1 MAKVFKAIGNAVT
14 SVVKAVVNVVSS
26 VVKAVVNVVAD
37 VVNFVA
43 QPFLGMLGGMPDI
56 PSAAAEADRQQG
68 VLIQQTGSNIDIPVV
83 YGFRKVGGTVVFAET
98 GSTNN
103 KYLYV
108 VYVFSEGVV
117 EGLRKVFID
126 DWELPTNLTANVNAG
141 QIVDVNADRY
151 NGRVRMMWNPG
162 VYYANPASSTVGSY
176 WKTNIFADSPSFTS
190 SMNFNG
196 LATLAVRYEWKEI
209 KTQADADN
217 NPFKGNIPEVQVE
230 LLGRRIAALDSQASG
245 YEYSQAPVRYS
256 TNPAEILLDY
266 LRNPR
271 YGKGLV
277 NNDIHWDSWIK
288 AANKCNTTVNYVTG
302 QSYAGPILTS
312 NFVLST
318 GQTIFA
324 NTKTL
329 LMGFRGYMPYVQGKY
344 KLKIED
350 AGNDTD
356 ILSGVATVVMTAT
369 SKPYPKN
376 QYTGNVCDIVGS
388 ITYTGIEKSN
398 KYSAVVVTYVDPDQK
413 WSNQQ
418 VVWPETEEERQ
429 SYIVKDGGRENKMEA
444 TFPTITNYAIAKDM
458 AKLLFLKSRRQET
471 ISLTVS
477 SEGLELEPGDNIR
490 VQGNILDFT
499 TSSSL
504 IIPWRVVSVKI
515 NDNMTVTLGLVKNPD
530 DIYPHARYNEEDLVA
545 AIYVPKGSDI
555 YYPSSVNRGDPIGL
569 VPPTQAPFPVIP
581 PTLPPSVPNP
591 PPTTPPIDPNNPVV
605 PSPPA
610 PVTPTP
616 PAPVVPFSAVLS
628 LKSSSAA
635 ILQGSTVSY
644 NLIFTQPNDGL
655 YQYSIMYWRANAYSA
670 WTQVRMDTLPGSGGD
685 IPVSFIS
692 TYGVFTY
699 YIRSFASDGRGSNK
713 VLYGTVSLNSGST
726 VLTGVAQPPT
736 VVQITDGW
744 APDATLVVTTP
755 KYDDTI
761 DQFQLLPKQIAGR
774 RRVSV
779 KMTQITYATSAI
791 TNTLIQG
798 VRIYYKL
805 STDTYYSYEDYNFD
819 NVAGYTPFTQLTW
832 DLSGDFGAVGSGNSR
847 YSFVIRLTYRNGTPA
862 QKQYYASSPS
872 VEFGNAGQTTGFN
885 IFAYSAVGTIDPGV
899 SASNEYTGMVTIP
912 STFVLQTTDQAPG
925 GTVATGAEII
935 PSITSIK
942 QPDNISNT
950 LRFIFNKSTSTK
962 FSGFKIRMRQVIPG
976 ANPTT
981 VVFEV
986 GSIVDAA
993 TQTIIYNINNG
1004 GFVLNT
1010 SYDWVITA
1018 QYFDPTTG
1026 TTKEAT
1032 NSLVCLKATV
1042 PTQSNYIYNDL
1053 MNSIF
1058 NWTQQ
1063 DTLTAIGS
1071 LSAPF
1076 ASIPTIGLSGT
1087 GATWIKRQVK
1097 AYNVSDSF
1105 ASGGTQVVGESAAQP
1120 EVYAVKTAGVV
1131 SSWALN
1137 TYYKL
1142 AFTTPND
1149 TFDSIIVY
1157 RRVFDQNG
1165 HNDNVTARGTV
1176 PKYYGLGAWEKVVVP
1191 RTSMTKT
1198 SGYYLLNLRGPFS
1211 PSLFPNTGTPANGA
1225 FQTFYGPSGKWPYT
1239 WSGSNYV
1246 NDVYPYYGAGNTA
1259 WTGTTT
1265 QTKYAEFL
1273 FVIKDSGV
1281 EGTKAARLTD
1291 FNTASSGIGYI
1302 QDANGFNLGVSRL
1315 SIVNV
1320 SDYNPYTAG
1329 YKRNINEAIT
1339 SSSGGNIANAA
1350 MIVPGGS
1357 FSGGNLYASN
1367 GPPYK
1372 VSSADGPGAWK
1383 YLGGPENGDGVY

>member
-1 MAKVFKAIGNAVT
+1 
-14 SVVKAVVNVVSS
+14 
-26 VVKAVVNVVAD
+26 
-37 VVNFVA
+37 
-43 QPFLGMLGGMPDI
+43 
-56 PSAAAEADRQQG
+56 
-68 VLIQQTGSNIDIPVV
+68 
-83 YGFRKVGGTVVFAET
+83 
-98 GSTNN
+98 
-103 KYLYV
+103 
-108 VYVFSEGVV
+108 
-117 EGLRKVFID
+117 
-126 DWELPTNLTANVNAG
+126 
-141 QIVDVNADRY
+141 
-151 NGRVRMMWNPG
+151 MWNPG
-162 VYYANPASSTVGSY
+162 VYYANPAASTVGTY
-176 WKTNIFADSPSFTS
+176 WKTNIFADSPSFTKT
-190 SMNFNG
+190 MNFNG
-196 LATLAVRYEWKEI
+196 LACLAVRYEWKEI

-230 LLGRRIAALDSQASG
+230 LLGRRIAALDANSSS
-245 YEYSQAPVRYS
+245 YEYGSAPVRYS

-277 NNDIHWDSWIK
+277 NDDIHWDSWIK
-288 AANKCNTTVNYVTG
+288 SANKCNTTVTYITG

-429 SYIVKDGGRENKMEA
+429 QYIVKDGGRENKMEA

-458 AKLLFLKSRRQET
+458 AKLLFYKSRRQET
-471 ISLTVS
+471 ISITVS

-569 VPPTQAPFPVIP
+569 VPPTQAPFPIVI

-591 PPTTPPIDPNNPVV
+591 PPVTPPSDPNNPVT
-605 PSPPA
+605 PTPPA

-628 LKSSSAA
+628 LKSSSAT

-644 NLIFTQPNDGL
+644 NLVFTQPTDGL

-670 WTQVRMDTLPGSGGD
+670 WTQVRMDILPGSGGD

-713 VLYGTVSLNSGST
+713 VLYSTVSLNSGST
-726 VLTGVAQPPT
+726 SLTGVAQPPT

-755 KYDDTI
+755 RYDDTI
-761 DQFQLLPKQIAGR
+761 DQFQLLPKTVSGR

-791 TNTLIQG
+791 TNNLIQG

-819 NVAGYTPFTQLTW
+819 NVAGYTPFTQVSW
-832 DLSGDFGAVGSGNSR
+832 DLAGDFGATGSGNSK
-847 YSFVIRLTYRNGTPA
+847 YSFVVRLNYRNGTAA
-862 QKQYYASSPS
+862 QKQYYAQSPS
-872 VEFGNAGQTTGFN
+872 VEVNGLGLTAFN
-885 IFAYSAVGTIDPGV
+885 IFAYSAVGTIDP
-899 SASNEYTGMVTIP
+899 SITASNESSPMVTIP
-912 STFVLQTTDQAPG
+912 ATFVLQTTDQAPQG
-925 GTVATGAEII
+925 SVATGAEII
-935 PSITSIK
+935 PTFAPSNAIK

-950 LRFIFNKSTSTK
+950 LRMLFRVPTSTK
-962 FSGFKIRMRQVIPG
+962 WSGFKVRWRPYVPG

-981 VVFEV
+981 YSYDV
-986 GSIVDAA
+986 GTLADAA
-993 TQTIIYNINNG
+993 SGYVIWNLNGG
-1004 GFVLNT
+1004 GFVLSQT
-1010 SYDWVITA
+1010 FDWIITA
-1018 QYFDPTTG
+1018 LYFDTATG
-1026 TTKEAT
+1026 STKEAT
-1032 NSLVCLKATV
+1032 NSLYCRAKVDPGTNNLYT
-1042 PTQSNYIYNDL
+1042 DL
-1053 MNSIF
+1053 LNNVF
-1058 NWTQQ
+1058 NWQTV
-1063 DTLTAIGS
+1063 DTLTITGS
-1071 LSAPF
+1071 LSAAF
-1076 ASIPTIGLSGT
+1076 AAIPTIGLSGS
-1087 GATWIKRQVK
+1087 GAAWTKRQVK

-1105 ASGGTQVVGESAAQP
+1105 ASGGTQVVGESASQP
-1120 EVYAVKTAGVV
+1120 EVYAIKTSGVV

-1137 TYYKL
+1137 TYYKM

-1149 TFDSIIVY
+1149 TFDAIVVY
-1157 RRVFDQNG
+1157 RRVFDSLG
-1165 HNDNVTARGTV
+1165 HADNVTPRGTV
-1176 PKYYGLGAWEKVVVP
+1176 PKYYGLGAWEKVVIP
-1191 RTSMTKT
+1191 RASMTKT

-1225 FQTFYGPSGKWPYT
+1225 FQTFYGSSGKWPYT
-1239 WSGSNYV
+1239 WSGTNYV
-1246 NDVYPYYGAGNTA
+1246 TDVYPYYGAGNTS
-1259 WTGTTT
+1259 WLGTSS

-1273 FVIKDSGV
+1273 FVIKDAGV

-1291 FNTASSGIGYI
+1291 FNTTSSGLGYV
-1302 QDANGFNLGVSRL
+1302 QDANGFNLGVNRTTV
-1315 SIVNV
+1315 VNV

-1339 SSSGGNIANAA
+1339 ASGGGNIANAA

-1357 FSGGNLYASN
+1357 FNGGNLYASN

-1372 VSSADGPGAWK
+1372 VASSDAPGAWK
-1383 YLGGPENGDGVY
+1383 YLSGPENGDGVY